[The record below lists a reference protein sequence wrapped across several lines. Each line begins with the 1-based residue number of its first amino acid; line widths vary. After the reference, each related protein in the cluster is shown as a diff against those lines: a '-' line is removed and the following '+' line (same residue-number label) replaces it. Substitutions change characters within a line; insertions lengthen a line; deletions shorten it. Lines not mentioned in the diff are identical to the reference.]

1 MEKESFPCAEHQYR
15 LGRLEAQVEA
25 LFNAV
30 GRIESKLDVNIAQ
43 HDERLRDVE
52 GEIKAIRRIG
62 TIVAVLWTT
71 FTAVIVWLFRPV
83 S

>member
-1 MEKESFPCAEHQYR
+1 MTESHDSHNR
-15 LGRLEAQVEA
+15 DIGRLEAQVEA

-30 GRIESKLDVNIAQ
+30 ARIESKLDVNIAQ

-52 GEIKAIRRIG
+52 GEIKVIRRIG
-62 TIVAVLWTT
+62 TIVAVIWTT
-71 FTAVIVWLFRPV
+71 IMGVIVWLFKPT